1 MEETGFIYGRREV
14 VEILTSSPHRVNKI
28 FLAEGDH
35 GRIIGEIRDMAKK
48 NHIIIKVVPRR
59 ALDTYAPR
67 GAAHQGVVASIAPV
81 EYADPDDIIQ
91 PLKNGQPSL
100 IVVLDEISDPQNF
113 GAILRTCD
121 AAGAA
126 GVLIPR
132 HRSVGLTSVVAK
144 HSAGATEY
152 VPVARVGNLAQL
164 LDHLRE
170 GDWQIV
176 GAAGDAEKSIYEVDF
191 TAPTVIVIGSEGKG
205 LRPLVRRQC
214 NVLAHIPMAGKI
226 ESLNASVAAAVF
238 LYEAFRQRRFPSS
251 SNSSTVNPP

>member
-14 VEILTSSPHRVNKI
+14 VEILNSSPHRVNKI

-35 GRIIGEIRDMAKK
+35 GPIIGEIRDLAKK
-48 NHIIIKVVPRR
+48 SHIIIKVVPRR
-59 ALDTYAPR
+59 ALDNYAPR

-91 PLKNGQPSL
+91 PYKHGQPSL
-100 IVVLDEISDPQNF
+100 IVALDEISDPQNF

-121 AAGAA
+121 AVGAA

-170 GDWQIV
+170 VEWQII
-176 GAAGDAEKSIYEVDF
+176 GAGGDADMTMYEVDF
-191 TAPTVIVIGSEGKG
+191 TVPTVIVIGSEGAG
-205 LRPLVRRQC
+205 IRRLIRQKC
-214 NVLAHIPMAGKI
+214 DHIVSIPMKGRI
-226 ESLNASVAAAVF
+226 GSLNASVAAAVI
-238 LYEAFRQRRFPSS
+238 LYEALRQRLGRTGHPSEGQ
-251 SNSSTVNPP
+251 